1 MFVYYNTCIKNS
13 RSFGGAFMR
22 IKNLKRFIISMTIL
36 FTIISFLCSLLTN
49 KVFSYTVPEYEKIV
63 VSKGDTLWSIA
74 SELNGDIREN
84 IYEIKKRNN
93 LKTSYIYEGQEL
105 QLPIK

>member
-1 MFVYYNTCIKNS
+1 
-13 RSFGGAFMR
+13 MR

-36 FTIISFLCSLLTN
+36 FTIISFLCSLLTS

-84 IYEIKKRNN
+84 IYEIKRINN

-105 QLPIK
+105 QLQIK

>member
-1 MFVYYNTCIKNS
+1 
-13 RSFGGAFMR
+13 MR

-49 KVFSYTVPEYEKIV
+49 KVFSYTVPEDEKIV

-84 IYEIKKRNN
+84 IYEIKKINN

>member
-1 MFVYYNTCIKNS
+1 
-13 RSFGGAFMR
+13 
-22 IKNLKRFIISMTIL
+22 
-36 FTIISFLCSLLTN
+36 
-49 KVFSYTVPEYEKIV
+49 V

-74 SELNGDIREN
+74 SELNGNIREN
-84 IYEIKKRNN
+84 IYEIKKINN

>member
-1 MFVYYNTCIKNS
+1 
-13 RSFGGAFMR
+13 MR

-49 KVFSYTVPEYEKIV
+49 KVFSYTVLEYEKIV

-84 IYEIKKRNN
+84 IYEIKKINN

>member
-1 MFVYYNTCIKNS
+1 
-13 RSFGGAFMR
+13 MR

-49 KVFSYTVPEYEKIV
+49 KVFSYTLPKYEKIV

-74 SELNGDIREN
+74 SELNGNIREN
-84 IYEIKKRNN
+84 IYKIKKINN
-93 LKTSYIYEGQEL
+93 LETSYIYEGQEL
-105 QLPIK
+105 QIPID

>member
-1 MFVYYNTCIKNS
+1 
-13 RSFGGAFMR
+13 MR

-84 IYEIKKRNN
+84 IYEIKKINN
-93 LKTSYIYEGQEL
+93 LTSDLIIAGKTLII
-105 QLPIK
+105 P

>member
-1 MFVYYNTCIKNS
+1 
-13 RSFGGAFMR
+13 MR

-49 KVFSYTVPEYEKIV
+49 KVFSYTAPEYEKIV

-74 SELNGDIREN
+74 SELNGNIREN
-84 IYEIKKRNN
+84 IYEIKKINN

>member
-1 MFVYYNTCIKNS
+1 
-13 RSFGGAFMR
+13 MR

-49 KVFSYTVPEYEKIV
+49 KVFSYTVSEYEKIV

-84 IYEIKKRNN
+84 IYEIKKINN